1 MENRKKDNDRS
12 SFIIILS
19 SFIRLLDSF
28 EVVINQYPVSNN
40 ATLLIYQQYAVNI
53 QQFNSTTEDIIFS
66 VDHSNN
72 TLFNRN
78 DISFKKLDNPAATI
92 TLPSSILDVVNKDNS
107 TVRFTQAVFRTDFLF
122 LRRKDL
128 LRRNPYLKVGSILI
142 SASVGNESVKDLE
155 DWVTISFRK
164 NEVKQPVTSLYIL
177 SFTCCFSQAL
187 KKDAAWVNC
196 SFWVAEADGTILI
209 Y

>member
-72 TLFNRN
+72 TLFNSN

-128 LRRNPYLKVGSILI
+128 LQRNPYLKVGSILI

-164 NEVKQPVTSLYIL
+164 NEVKQ
-177 SFTCCFSQAL
+177 
-187 KKDAAWVNC
+187 
-196 SFWVAEADGTILI
+196 
-209 Y
+209 